1 MSTTTLA
8 PPMTSAELEHR
19 LALIACGENSR
30 PGKTRACDDHLKK
43 SSTWL
48 RITSTGAVDALSAAI
63 CGSGHRHNR
72 ACPPCTKKAARCVD
86 VYNAWRAAQ

>member
-1 MSTTTLA
+1 MSTATVA
-8 PPMTSAELEHR
+8 PPSTSAELEQR
-19 LALIACGENSR
+19 LALIACGENSW

-48 RITSTGAVDALSAAI
+48 RITSTGAVDALAAAI

-72 ACPPCTKKAARCVD
+72 SCQPCTEKAVRCVS
-86 VYNAWRAAQ
+86 VYNAWRASQ